1 MRWVSFTMPLLKFMK
16 QIFLFFHLLYSWD
29 AEVASLAD
37 TWQPK
42 ESGK

>member
-1 MRWVSFTMPLLKFMK
+1 MK

-42 ESGK
+42 ESGKQSLIAATETL